1 MDPRRKRLLFRCQHC
16 GMKENDILLG
26 RFAGR
31 HMAELEDADVERLE
45 AMLEAGDN
53 DLYDWITGKAPVPA
67 VWPMPV
73 TPMWC
78 RRTIGSSPSTDRT
91 APLSM
96 ATASMVEAA
105 AI

>member
-67 VWPMPV
+67 DHDHGLMTWVKEFND
-73 TPMWC
+73 C
-78 RRTIGSSPSTDRT
+78 
-91 APLSM
+91 L
-96 ATASMVEAA
+96 
-105 AI
+105 